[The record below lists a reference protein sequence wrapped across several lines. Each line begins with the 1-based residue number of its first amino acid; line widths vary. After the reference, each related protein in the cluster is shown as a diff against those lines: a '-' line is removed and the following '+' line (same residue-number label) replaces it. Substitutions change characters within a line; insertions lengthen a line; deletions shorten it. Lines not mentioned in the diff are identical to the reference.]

1 MIVHEMTS
9 EQCYGFLKRMKFG
22 RLGCARDNQPYVVPI
37 YFACD
42 GKHLYCFS
50 TEGQKIEWMRD
61 NPLVCVEVDEVI
73 SHLDWKSVVVL
84 GRYEELSDVSART
97 AEREYAL
104 ELLQKRAM
112 WWQPAYVAVEHR
124 SSPDALTPVFY
135 RIRIDQVTGHWGMPD
150 SFEEAAAKVTTVI
163 KPKSKWYFFSSGK

>member
-1 MIVHEMTS
+1 MIVHEMTPD
-9 EQCYGFLKRMKFG
+9 ECHEFLKRVKFG
-22 RLGCARDNQPYVVPI
+22 RLGCAHDNQPYVVPI

-50 TEGQKIEWMRD
+50 TEGRKIEWMRQ

-73 SHLDWKSVVVL
+73 SHLDWRSVVVL
-84 GRYEELSDVSART
+84 GRYEELSDVPARIKD
-97 AEREYAL
+97 REYAL

-124 SSPDALTPVFY
+124 SSPDALNPVFY
-135 RIRIDQVTGHWGMPD
+135 RIKIDQISGHRGMPD
-150 SFEEAAAKVTTVI
+150 SFEEAASSVTAVI
-163 KPKSKWYFFSSGK
+163 KPKSRWYLFSPRK